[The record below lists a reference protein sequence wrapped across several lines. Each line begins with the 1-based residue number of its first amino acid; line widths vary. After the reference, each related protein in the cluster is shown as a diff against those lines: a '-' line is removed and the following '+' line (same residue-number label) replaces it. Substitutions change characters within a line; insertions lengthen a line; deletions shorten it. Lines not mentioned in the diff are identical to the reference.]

1 MTQPVRTIRRAASVE
16 AEVHVAVAVVGGGAC
31 GLTAALM
38 LGDAGID
45 CVVLERDALPSG
57 STALSSGFIPAPGT
71 RTQREHGV
79 ADDSAARFAA
89 DIQAKAHGRAAPALV
104 DAYANA
110 IGPALDALQER
121 HGLAWTLLDGFLY
134 PGHSVHRMH
143 ALPQK
148 TGAALMAALQAAVEA
163 AGIPVLTQAV
173 VDTLVLDD
181 EDRVVGIDYLRPDGQ
196 HETLGCDAL
205 LLACNGFGGNPQMVR
220 TLLPE
225 MAEATFGG
233 HVPATTAAPI
243 LWGEALGARLRDL
256 GGYQGHGSWVTP
268 QGALMSWAVM
278 MEGGVQL
285 NSEGRRFHDETQGYS
300 EAAVHVL
307 AQPGGIAWNVFD
319 TPLLALARGF
329 PDFCDAEAAGA
340 LRRCDSVAALADCIG
355 CEAGALQAT
364 LDAMRVAARRPPM
377 AACSHAARRAVLRRQ
392 GDRRAV
398 PHPGRPRH
406 RARHA
411 RAAARRHAAAQPAC
425 RRRRGGRRL
434 GRRGVG
440 LSLRQR
446 AAERRGRR
454 LHRGAHGAAHSIQG
468 GVRMTNRE
476 LQDPARAQRH
486 RAGPRRVRRAERT
499 GGRAGRLRG
508 AVPVGRLDCL
518 HAAGPLR
525 RRPDHFHRSG
535 RHARAHHRARGLPV
549 IVDADTGFG
558 NALNTQRTV
567 RGFERA
573 GAAMV
578 QIEDQSFPKRCGH
591 LDGKAVVPGAR
602 WSAS

>member
-1 MTQPVRTIRRAASVE
+1 MTQPVRTVRRAASVE
-16 AEVHVAVAVVGGGAC
+16 AEVHVAVAIVGGGAC

-181 EDRVVGIDYLRPDGQ
+181 ADRVVGIDYLRPDGQ

-205 LLACNGFGGNPQMVR
+205 LLACNGFGGNTQMVR

-233 HVPATTAAPI
+233 HVGNDGSAV

-364 LDAMRVAARRPPM
+364 LDTV
-377 AACSHAARRAVLRRQ
+377 
-392 GDRRAV
+392 
-398 PHPGRPRH
+398 
-406 RARHA
+406 
-411 RAAARRHAAAQPAC
+411 
-425 RRRRGGRRL
+425 RGGAPAPD
-434 GRRGVG
+434 GRV
-440 LSLRQR
+440 
-446 AAERRGRR
+446 
-454 LHRGAHGAAHSIQG
+454 
-468 GVRMTNRE
+468 
-476 LQDPARAQRH
+476 
-486 RAGPRRVRRAERT
+486 
-499 GGRAGRLRG
+499 
-508 AVPVGRLDCL
+508 
-518 HAAGPLR
+518 
-525 RRPDHFHRSG
+525 F
-535 RHARAHHRARGLPV
+535 ARGL
-549 IVDADTGFG
+549 DAPYFAVKVTGALFHTQGGLDTAPDMRVLRQDGTPLPNLLAAG
-558 NALNTQRTV
+558 
-567 RGFERA
+567 
-573 GAAMV
+573 GAAGGV
-578 QIEDQSFPKRCGH
+578 SGD
-591 LDGKAVVPGAR
+591 AVWGYLSGNGLL
-602 WSAS
+602 SAVAGGYIAAHTAAALIRSKEASA